1 MAPWSSERNGTGI
14 IPSSLQDSGKWSI
27 GKKEKLSEED
37 KVVTF
42 SVKNMPAL
50 KESKDVEAYL
60 DAASEILM
68 KAHNFHKRWVGD
80 KDNDDTRLDLHH
92 SLLKANIAIMK
103 KLCGEEEED
112 GDEIQCLN

>member
-14 IPSSLQDSGKWSI
+14 IPSSLQDGGKWFI

-60 DAASEILM
+60 NAASEILN
-68 KAHNFHKRWVGD
+68 KAQKFHKRWVGD
-80 KDNDDTRLDLHH
+80 TDNDDTRLDLHH

-103 KLCGEEEED
+103 KLCGEEEE
-112 GDEIQCLN
+112 GDEIECLN